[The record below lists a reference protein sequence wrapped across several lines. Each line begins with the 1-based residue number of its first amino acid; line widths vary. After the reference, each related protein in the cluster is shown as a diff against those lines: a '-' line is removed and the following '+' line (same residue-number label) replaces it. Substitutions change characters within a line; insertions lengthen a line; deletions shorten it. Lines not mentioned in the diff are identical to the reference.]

1 LGGAENPEANIV
13 PLLVI
18 FLLSAFILLV
28 GFAVF
33 RAARH
38 RPRTVSAFIGV
49 VVAAGFGTVAYVAL
63 AAEADLGAVRCLAVG
78 LVLII
83 LGCPAWV
90 LVSPHG
96 AASDPGSMGLAEVA
110 KLLFGYLA
118 ACWLFG
124 LALAIFVHLTA
135 SPPGSLR

>member
-1 LGGAENPEANIV
+1 MDAIA

-18 FLLSAFILLV
+18 FGVSALNLLL

-38 RPRTVSAFIGV
+38 RPKTVSALIGV
-49 VVAAGFGTVAYVAL
+49 VVAAGFGMLAYVAV
-63 AAEADLGAVRCLAVG
+63 AAEADLAAGRWLAVG
-78 LVLII
+78 LGLVVP
-83 LGCPAWV
+83 GCPAWV
-90 LVSPHG
+90 LVPSASAQSGGPSSPT
-96 AASDPGSMGLAEVA
+96 GLADMA

-118 ACWLFG
+118 ACWLIG
-124 LALAIFVHLTA
+124 LAVAIFVHLIA